1 MKQAHERAAIQLFI
15 ERNSRDNMSRGIF
28 DLHGL
33 HRGEALNL
41 VYGICVSLNIIPK
54 TSGNGYKGAGDGSYV
69 NYLTSKITLL
79 PHVTYITIITGS
91 GHHSTHQFNS
101 SRATLANSVTEFCK
115 EFNVKKYVHIKDH
128 NGFVG
133 GMKIYI

>member
-1 MKQAHERAAIQLFI
+1 MCVI
-15 ERNSRDNMSRGIF
+15 GIF

-41 VYGICVSLNIIPK
+41 IYSICVNLQIIANK
-54 TSGNGYKGAGDGSYV
+54 SSNSNANGYGGGYNEDSSSYV
-69 NYLTSKITLL
+69 NYLTTKLTLL
-79 PHVTYITIITGS
+79 PHVTYITVITGS
-91 GHHSTHQFNS
+91 GHHSTHQYNNMQASLYS
-101 SRATLANSVTEFCK
+101 SITEFCK
-115 EFNVKKYVHIKDH
+115 EYNIKKYVHIKDH